1 MGKKSW
7 KETESLINESR
18 FSFASSSTDP
28 TPSQFLSFFLSFLSF
43 PFEPRSRPCLEAV
56 PRQNSRAIKSSK
68 LRSNNRFS
76 ARFGANLERVKSR
89 IHGRRKG
96 CIHGCSRYFEPCA
109 FSCVWLETSRKFRTV
124 RNCRWRESRPR
135 KFSILASYAA
145 EFFLGGRVLK
155 RGLEIFN
162 GPDPV
167 VSIPWNFSS

>member
-1 MGKKSW
+1 MIIKISDLLVHPASLPFLPLESSKPSPEPEEGEARGGSLRPKKIESGAMGKKSW

-76 ARFGANLERVKSR
+76 ARFGANLE
-89 IHGRRKG
+89 
-96 CIHGCSRYFEPCA
+96 
-109 FSCVWLETSRKFRTV
+109 
-124 RNCRWRESRPR
+124 
-135 KFSILASYAA
+135 
-145 EFFLGGRVLK
+145 GG
-155 RGLEIFN
+155 
-162 GPDPV
+162 
-167 VSIPWNFSS
+167 SA

>member
-76 ARFGANLERVKSR
+76 ARFGANLEGGSAWSHVYTVEGRV
-89 IHGRRKG
+89 
-96 CIHGCSRYFEPCA
+96 A
-109 FSCVWLETSRKFRTV
+109 FTDAQGTLNLVHFLVSGWKRAASLELLGIVDGESLD
-124 RNCRWRESRPR
+124 RESSAFLLLTRPN
-135 KFSILASYAA
+135 S
-145 EFFLGGRVLK
+145 FLEGG
-155 RGLEIFN
+155 F
-162 GPDPV
+162 
-167 VSIPWNFSS
+167 